1 MTRRLVLDGHVHIY
15 PFYDLHKAVQSGIR
29 HLTAAYQNKGENRGV
44 LPVWLLSER
53 SDCQFFQQ
61 TAKSLQS
68 GEFVIEKTEEEES
81 LAVTRN
87 GETVLYIIAGR
98 QIVSTDALEVISIAS
113 TCFLEDRK
121 ADTAGVIDY
130 VNEQGGVPVLNWA
143 PGKWFFKRGDI
154 VENLLEAYDPEKLL
168 FGDTSLRTRLWRT
181 PALMK
186 KAINSGYKVIAGS
199 DPLPF
204 KDEEEQIGRY
214 GFTMTGEFDMSLPAA
229 SIRNML
235 RDSAVQIDRIGERNR
250 LLSFATR
257 QFKIMREK

>member
-1 MTRRLVLDGHVHIY
+1 MTRTLVLDGHVHIY
-15 PFYDLHKAVQSGIR
+15 PFYDLNKAVQAGIG
-29 HLTAAYQNKGENRGV
+29 HLTAAYRKGGESGAV
-44 LPVWLLSER
+44 IPIWLLSER
-53 SDCQFFQQ
+53 SDCRFFEK
-61 TAKSLQS
+61 TAESLQS
-68 GEFVIEKTEEEES
+68 GEFVIEKTGEEES
-81 LAVTRN
+81 LAVKRN
-87 GETVLYIIAGR
+87 GDTVLYIVAGR
-98 QIVSTDALEVISIAS
+98 QLVSSDSLEVISIAS

-130 VNEQGGVPVLNWA
+130 VNEHGGVPVLNWA
-143 PGKWFFKRGDI
+143 PGKWFFKRGEI
-154 VENLLEAYDPEKLL
+154 VDSLLEKYDPEKLL

-186 KAINSGYKVIAGS
+186 KAIDSGYKVIAGS
-199 DPLPF
+199 DPLPL

-214 GFTMTGEFDMSLPAA
+214 GFTMSGEFDTSLPAA

-250 LLSFATR
+250 MVSFATR